1 MQVMNLF
8 GTRCVAGEGL
18 VLPNH
23 DNENW
28 PFLSDWMTPAEAVQM
43 VQREK
48 ERMRR
53 QLAEN
58 FALRSCP
65 QFQQDWDAI
74 RGMEQTAAR
83 LGYSGR

>member
-1 MQVMNLF
+1 MKKTAIF
-8 GTRCVAGEGL
+8 GTRCVVGDEL
-18 VLPNH
+18 TLPDH

-28 PFLSDWMTPAEAVQM
+28 PLLSDWMTPAEAVQM
-43 VQREK
+43 IREEK

-65 QFQQDWDAI
+65 KFQKYWDSI
-74 RGMEQTAAR
+74 LGMEQTAAR
-83 LGYSGR
+83 LGYTGR